1 MNTPARQPAWPPS
14 PWDVKQEHLADD
26 KICAELVLD
35 AYTNATRSPGQRDA
49 FNAAV
54 RVWRECNPNA
64 SLDMARPAV
73 AIILAKNL

>member
-14 PWDVKQEHLADD
+14 PWDVKQEHLAND

-64 SLDMARPAV
+64 SPEMARPAV
-73 AIILAKNL
+73 AIILTKKL